1 METEAG
7 SSRTREEEEVAL
19 INERVLMDILNALV
33 LGIVMGGG
41 GTYFLPLGIIPFP
54 CNRRLKIDCSGSIIP
69 DFDDIDKEKLDWY
82 RSALWECLMRGGGVI
97 IYVAH
102 DVKYM

>member
-41 GTYFLPLGIIPFP
+41 WNLLFTFGDYSIPL
-54 CNRRLKIDCSGSIIP
+54 
-69 DFDDIDKEKLDWY
+69 
-82 RSALWECLMRGGGVI
+82 
-97 IYVAH
+97 
-102 DVKYM
+102 